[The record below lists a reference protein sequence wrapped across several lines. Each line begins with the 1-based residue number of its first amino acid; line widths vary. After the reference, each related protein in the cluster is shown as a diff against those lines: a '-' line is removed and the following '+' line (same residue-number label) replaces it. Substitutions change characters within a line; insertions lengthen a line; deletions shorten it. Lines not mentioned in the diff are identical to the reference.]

1 MTFTPIT
8 FFIKTHCFVLPWSH
22 MTIPCFTFYTFNS
35 SQTRQSLTLIEVDEV
50 LPFLAVSGATILGPL
65 HYVCARANVV
75 ADGETFK
82 AALAVPD
89 GLSRLTDLS
98 KQVGALDQNNLSVNS
113 RLQRLCSNCDT
124 DNATSLFHC
133 HHIYC

>member
-22 MTIPCFTFYTFNS
+22 TIIPRFTFYTFNS
-35 SQTRQSLTLIEVDEV
+35 SQTRQSLTLVEVDEV

-89 GLSRLTDLS
+89 GLSRLTELS
-98 KQVGALDQNNLSVNS
+98 KEAGSIRPKQPQCELKTRTFV
-113 RLQRLCSNCDT
+113 
-124 DNATSLFHC
+124 
-133 HHIYC
+133 